1 VSDVAVA
8 SGEDPDDAPAQPIA
22 AEVELLAGAPRS
34 SSRGQDVLH
43 PSREQL
49 VEVVRALREDG
60 YVQCIDLSVVDY
72 LTHPGRPLPPGVEPG
87 RFEVVVCLLD
97 LDRKRRIRLRVQVP
111 ADDPTC
117 PSLFAIHPGTENPE
131 REGYDLFG
139 IRFEGHPGLTRILM
153 PDDWIGHPLRKDYSI
168 GAIPVQFKGAS
179 NVR

>member
-1 VSDVAVA
+1 VSSDATD
-8 SGEDPDDAPAQPIA
+8 SDGDPENEG
-22 AEVELLAGAPRS
+22 AEPEGPPVELVHGAPRS
-34 SSRGQDVLH
+34 TSRGQDVLH

-49 VEVVRALREDG
+49 TGVVRALRDDG
-60 YVQCIDLSVVDY
+60 YVQCVDLSVVDY
-72 LTHPGRPLPPGVEPG
+72 LTHPGRALPPGIEAG
-87 RFEVVVCLLD
+87 RYEVVVLLLD
-97 LDRKRRIRLRVQVP
+97 LDRKRRVRLRVQIP

-139 IRFEGHPGLTRILM
+139 IHFTGHPGLTRILM
-153 PDDWIGHPLRKDYSI
+153 PDDWVGHPLRKDYGI

>member
-1 VSDVAVA
+1 VSDVAEA
-8 SGEDPDDAPAQPIA
+8 SGGDPDDAPAQPIE
-22 AEVELLAGAPRS
+22 AEVELLHGAPRS

-60 YVQCIDLSVVDY
+60 YVQCVDLSVVDY

-97 LDRKRRIRLRVQVP
+97 LDRKRRMRLRVQLP